1 MFEITSKMKL
11 LIVLALV
18 VASVSSANL
27 DFIAQSV
34 FPKGRIINGHEA
46 AKAEAPY
53 IVSLKSDTH
62 FCAGSIIEE
71 HWVLT
76 AAHCLIYDSFEVVA
90 GLHERDNESNAQIR
104 NVSSTDV
111 QLIHEKYEGSVAPY
125 DIGLIYIAEAFD
137 LKTLGD
143 GDSANVAAINLPS
156 GEYAPTEK
164 ATLYGWGRD
173 MYGDTPNTL
182 QTLDVD
188 IIGYTECKDAFP
200 IELGSRVDS
209 STNICSFTPNT
220 LDGACNGD
228 SGGPLVRCTSD
239 GAELIGIVSWGFIP
253 CTTQYP
259 SVYTMTSAYNDWI
272 QETIANFDSTKI
284 SN

>member
-1 MFEITSKMKL
+1 MKL
-11 LIVLALV
+11 LIVFALT
-18 VASVSSANL
+18 VASVSAANL

-34 FPKGRIINGHEA
+34 LPKGRILNGHEA

-53 IVSLKSDTH
+53 IVSLKGDTH
-62 FCAGSIIEE
+62 FCAGSIIDE

-76 AAHCLIYDSFEVVA
+76 AAHCLIYDSFEIVA
-90 GLHERDNESNAQIR
+90 GLHERDDESNVQIR
-104 NVSSTDV
+104 KVSGEDV
-111 QLIHEKYEGSVAPY
+111 QLIHDKFMGTVAPY
-125 DIGLIYIAEAFD
+125 DIGLIYIEEAFD
-137 LKTLGD
+137 LKTLRD
-143 GDSANVAAINLPS
+143 DDSPTVAKINLPS
-156 GEYAPTEK
+156 GEYAPTDK

-173 MYGDTPNTL
+173 KNGDTPNTL

-200 IELGSRVDS
+200 IELGSQVDS
-209 STNICSFTPNT
+209 SSNICSFTPNT
-220 LDGACNGD
+220 IDGACNGD

-239 GAELIGIVSWGFIP
+239 GTELIGIVSWGFIP
-253 CTTQYP
+253 CTTEYP

-272 QETIANFDSTKI
+272 QETIANFESAKI